1 MRKLSLVLVIAMLL
15 MAAVPAFAQDMEPT
29 IAEIVVASTEA
40 ETPEFTV
47 LLAAVAAADP
57 SFLAALSGEGSWTVF
72 APTDAAFVALL
83 EALGVTAEEL
93 LANTELLNTVLAY
106 HVVPGEFDA
115 AYFVELLGSTEGN
128 PIIGTLLAENFLTLS
143 LEMDSVMVNDSTVVA
158 ADVQASNGV
167 VHVIDAVLVPAM
179 DGEMAE
185 EEMTEEMAE
194 PVSIADTV
202 VAAAGADAPE
212 FTVLLA
218 AVAAADPSVLEAL
231 SNGGPWTVFAPTDA
245 AFVALLEALGVT
257 AEELLANTELL
268 NTVLAYHVVPGTFSA
283 ATVVGGATAAGEAG
297 LEVATLIP
305 SALTIVVSDAGAT
318 VNGINIIA
326 TDVVASNG
334 VIHVIDGVLVP
345 ASE

>member
-1 MRKLSLVLVIAMLL
+1 
-15 MAAVPAFAQDMEPT
+15 
-29 IAEIVVASTEA
+29 
-40 ETPEFTV
+40 
-47 LLAAVAAADP
+47 
-57 SFLAALSGEGSWTVF
+57 
-72 APTDAAFVALL
+72 
-83 EALGVTAEEL
+83 
-93 LANTELLNTVLAY
+93 
-106 HVVPGEFDA
+106 
-115 AYFVELLGSTEGN
+115 
-128 PIIGTLLAENFLTLS
+128 
-143 LEMDSVMVNDSTVVA
+143 
-158 ADVQASNGV
+158 
-167 VHVIDAVLVPAM
+167 
-179 DGEMAE
+179 
-185 EEMTEEMAE
+185 
-194 PVSIADTV
+194 V

-305 SALTIVVSDAGAT
+305 SALTIAVSDAGAT